1 MDTYNIELEK
11 AIKTIKEKKAKLV
24 CLQLPDGLK
33 PRANEIEERITAE
46 TDAKVLIWLGSNF
59 GACDIPVGLNRLG
72 IDLLICW
79 GHNPYHKTAG
89 GW

>member
-1 MDTYNIELEK
+1 MEMYTIELEK
-11 AIKTIKEKKAKLV
+11 AIKVIKDKRAKLV

-33 PRANEIEERITAE
+33 PRAQEIEEQITSE
-46 TDAKVLIWLGSNF
+46 TDARVLIWLGSNF

-79 GHNPYHKTAG
+79 GHNPFHKTAG